1 MSDMSKPKNEHKTFY
16 ITHKIELLIWL
27 IIALLIISIAT
38 HVQNTNIQKDNDYT
52 IFMNDVD
59 GLIEGSPVRM
69 MGIEVG
75 YITKIRPTNEEIYIK
90 FLITDKNITVPQG
103 TVATVEFN
111 GMAGSK
117 SLELYLPDQTTYI
130 DKNVP
135 ILTVNPPK
143 RLHDAAG
150 LLSDMFDKLS
160 SIIYTSSS
168 FGNKIQFLNLP
179 SSGEKENL
187 IKFVK
192 YSDTMV
198 EDANKK
204 AEEINKR
211 LMKYKNNEGDINA
224 TRTEH

>member
-1 MSDMSKPKNEHKTFY
+1 MSEPKNEHKTFY
-16 ITHKIELLIWL
+16 ITHRIELLIWL
-27 IIALLIISIAT
+27 IIILLIVTISTSIT
-38 HVQNTNIQKDNDYT
+38 QLKSQKDNDYT

-75 YITKIRPTNEEIYIK
+75 YITKIQPTNEEVYIK
-90 FLITDKNITVPQG
+90 FLITDKTVTIPQG

-117 SLELYLPDQTTYI
+117 SLELYLPDETTYI

-168 FGNKIQFLNLP
+168 FGNKIKFINLP
-179 SSGEKENL
+179 SAGDSENF
-187 IKFVK
+187 IKFID
-192 YSDTMV
+192 YADNMV
-198 EDANKK
+198 EDTNKK
-204 AEEINKR
+204 ADILNKK
-211 LMKYKNNEGDINA
+211 LTDYKSSKGSKND
-224 TRTEH
+224 TRK

>member
-1 MSDMSKPKNEHKTFY
+1 MSEQKNERNTFY
-16 ITHKIELLIWL
+16 ITHRIELLLWL
-27 IIALLIISIAT
+27 IVILIIVSIT
-38 HVQNTNIQKDNDYT
+38 TLVQNNNQQKDNDYT

-75 YITKIRPTNEEIYIK
+75 YITKIKPTNEEVYIK
-90 FLITDKNITVPQG
+90 FLITDKSVTIPQG

-168 FGNKIQFLNLP
+168 FGNKIQFIDLP
-179 SSGEKENL
+179 TTNDQEN
-187 IKFVK
+187 FVK
-192 YSDTMV
+192 FLDYADNLVSETD
-198 EDANKK
+198 KK
-204 AEEINKR
+204 ANNLKKKLTE
-211 LMKYKNNEGDINA
+211 YKNNKEAKNG
-224 TRTEH
+224 TRTK

>member
-1 MSDMSKPKNEHKTFY
+1 MSEQKNEHNTFY
-16 ITHKIELLIWL
+16 ITHRIELLIWL
-27 IIALLIISIAT
+27 IIILIVVSISTVI
-38 HVQNTNIQKDNDYT
+38 QNNNQQKDNDYT

-75 YITKIRPTNEEIYIK
+75 YITKIKPTNEEVYIK
-90 FLITDKNITVPQG
+90 FLITDKTVTIPQG

-168 FGNKIQFLNLP
+168 FGNKIQFIDLPTTSDQENVVKFLDYADNIVSETDKKANNL
-179 SSGEKENL
+179 
-187 IKFVK
+187 
-192 YSDTMV
+192 
-198 EDANKK
+198 NKK
-204 AEEINKR
+204 LTE
-211 LMKYKNNEGDINA
+211 YKNNKEAKND
-224 TRTEH
+224 TRTK

>member
-1 MSDMSKPKNEHKTFY
+1 MSEQKNEHNTFY
-16 ITHKIELLIWL
+16 ITHRIELLIWL
-27 IIALLIISIAT
+27 IIILIVVSISTVI
-38 HVQNTNIQKDNDYT
+38 QNNNQQKDNDYT

-75 YITKIRPTNEEIYIK
+75 YITKIKPTNEEVYIK
-90 FLITDKNITVPQG
+90 FLITDKTVTIPQG

-168 FGNKIQFLNLP
+168 FGNKIQFIDLPTTSDQENVVKFLDYADNIVSETHKKANNL
-179 SSGEKENL
+179 
-187 IKFVK
+187 
-192 YSDTMV
+192 
-198 EDANKK
+198 NKK
-204 AEEINKR
+204 LTE
-211 LMKYKNNEGDINA
+211 YKNNKEAQND
-224 TRTEH
+224 T

>member
-1 MSDMSKPKNEHKTFY
+1 MSEQKNEHNTFY
-16 ITHKIELLIWL
+16 ITHRIELLIWL
-27 IIALLIISIAT
+27 IIILIVVSISTVI
-38 HVQNTNIQKDNDYT
+38 QNNNQQKDNDYT

-75 YITKIRPTNEEIYIK
+75 YITKIKPTNEEVYIK
-90 FLITDKNITVPQG
+90 FLITDKTVTIPQG

-168 FGNKIQFLNLP
+168 FGNKIQFIDLPTTSDQENVVKFLDYADNIVSETDKKANNL
-179 SSGEKENL
+179 
-187 IKFVK
+187 
-192 YSDTMV
+192 
-198 EDANKK
+198 NKK
-204 AEEINKR
+204 
-211 LMKYKNNEGDINA
+211 LTQYKNNKESKND
-224 TRTEH
+224 TRTK